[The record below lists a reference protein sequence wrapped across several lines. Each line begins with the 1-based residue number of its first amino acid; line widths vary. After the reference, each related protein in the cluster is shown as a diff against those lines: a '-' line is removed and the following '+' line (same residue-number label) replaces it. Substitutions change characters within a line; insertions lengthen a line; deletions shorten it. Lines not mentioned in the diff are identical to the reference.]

1 MMKKLES
8 LLLIKILFLILL
20 FLSDCKII
28 FGFKKL
34 YEGLEI
40 VSYMLRCLFIWNLD
54 GFMYIVI
61 FY

>member
-1 MMKKLES
+1 MMKKLDS

-40 VSYMLRCLFIWNLD
+40 VSYMLRCLFIWSLN